1 MTAAFVHVGDELLTG
16 RIDPYPGEMIE
27 RMRQRGS
34 DIAAVTVVRDDV
46 EAIVSAFRLVVS
58 LGPDIVVVT
67 GGLGPT
73 LDDVT
78 REALAELMGT
88 ELAISEEAA
97 GWMDEALTRMHGR
110 AERSEIRLRMA
121 RVPIGGE
128 ALRNIT
134 GAACGVR
141 ADIDGTAF
149 FLLPGFPHES
159 MPMFERYVL
168 PIVESNGMEE
178 LETRVLK
185 GEGVLEPIL
194 REVASRFDVRVASL
208 PAADWRERGNGVV
221 IKGRGEEARKAM
233 AFFEDEVFKLGPDV
247 SCL

>member
-1 MTAAFVHVGDELLTG
+1 
-16 RIDPYPGEMIE
+16 
-27 RMRQRGS
+27 
-34 DIAAVTVVRDDV
+34 
-46 EAIVSAFRLVVS
+46 
-58 LGPDIVVVT
+58 
-67 GGLGPT
+67 
-73 LDDVT
+73 
-78 REALAELMGT
+78 
-88 ELAISEEAA
+88 
-97 GWMDEALTRMHGR
+97 
-110 AERSEIRLRMA
+110 
-121 RVPIGGE
+121 
-128 ALRNIT
+128 
-134 GAACGVR
+134 
-141 ADIDGTAF
+141 
-149 FLLPGFPHES
+149 